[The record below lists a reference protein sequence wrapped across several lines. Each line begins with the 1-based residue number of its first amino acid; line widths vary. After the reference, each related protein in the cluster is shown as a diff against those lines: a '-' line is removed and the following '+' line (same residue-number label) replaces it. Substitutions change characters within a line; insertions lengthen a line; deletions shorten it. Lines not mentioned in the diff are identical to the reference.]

1 MAPQPPCSQ
10 IRRLNLMLLGMAW
23 RRGRHQGEEEEDEAN
38 GEVGGGA
45 TNGEVGGGAT
55 NGEGGGGKAWAADGV
70 TAKLCERER
79 RWERERDRDREE
91 EEERIRHTSLLTKNI
106 LLPTYWFG
114 STRFLWYQYL

>member
-45 TNGEVGGGAT
+45 TNGE
-55 NGEGGGGKAWAADGV
+55 GGGGKAWATDGV

-106 LLPTYWFG
+106 LL
-114 STRFLWYQYL
+114 ST

>member
-55 NGEGGGGKAWAADGV
+55 NREGGGGKAWAADGV
-70 TAKLCERER
+70 TTKLCERER
-79 RWERERDRDREE
+79 RWEREREIE
-91 EEERIRHTSLLTKNI
+91 IERRRRR
-106 LLPTYWFG
+106 G
-114 STRFLWYQYL
+114 